1 MENLDWEKGR
11 QERQRKALENHARLS
26 RLFKE
31 DRLAFQREQ
40 KRMIDEVINS
50 IEDEGQRN
58 RLRAFQESWEKK
70 MREGAIGLS
79 VSITISWYCFEIRIS
94 HFGFTHPTEKCHT
107 QP

>member
-1 MENLDWEKGR
+1 MENLNWEKGR

-50 IEDEGQRN
+50 IEDEEQRN
-58 RLRAFQESWEKK
+58 RLRAFQESWDKK
-70 MREGAIGLS
+70 MREAGSKHNRFVLAQTLF
-79 VSITISWYCFEIRIS
+79 WE
-94 HFGFTHPTEKCHT
+94 HFHKIWHPTIKT
-107 QP
+107 LISP

>member
-50 IEDEGQRN
+50 IEDEEQRN
-58 RLRAFQESWEKK
+58 RLRAFQESWDKK
-70 MREGAIGLS
+70 MREAGSKHNRFVLAQTLF
-79 VSITISWYCFEIRIS
+79 WE
-94 HFGFTHPTEKCHT
+94 HFHKIWHPTIKMLIS
-107 QP
+107 P